1 MCEPVSIAMA
11 VVGALSAVAGH
22 QQAEV
27 AAKVQ
32 TKQHEQNQ
40 RNAQAAL
47 RDSYIAIQN
56 RQQQEAESAAQQ
68 VEERRRESVRQMS
81 SAYAAAG
88 EAGVSGFSVQSIL
101 ADIGAT
107 AARDISTIE
116 QNRDW
121 SLDQLNS
128 EMSGARNQAM
138 SQMNATTAG
147 VRPSGWATALQIGS
161 SAVGAYASYATR
173 TGKDPVGDFFGK
185 KTATTTNTTPKT

>member
-1 MCEPVSIAMA
+1 MCEPTTLAIASF
-11 VVGALSAVAGH
+11 ALSAVSS
-22 QQAEV
+22 V
-27 AAKVQ
+27 AAYQQGSAQAKMQ
-32 TKQHEQNQ
+32 TQQHEQNQ

-56 RQQQEAESAAQQ
+56 RQQQEAQSAAQQ
-68 VEERRRESVRQMS
+68 IEERRRESVRQMS

-107 AARDISTIE
+107 ASRDISTIE

-128 EMSGARNQAM
+128 EMAGARNQAM
-138 SQMNATTAG
+138 GQMNATAPG
-147 VRPSGWATALQIGS
+147 VKPSAWATAFQIG
-161 SAVGAYASYATR
+161 AAATNSYSGYVQQ
-173 TGKDPVGDFFGK
+173 TGSNPLAEFFGK
-185 KTATTTNTTPKT
+185 STSKPTTKTT

>member
-1 MCEPVSIAMA
+1 M
-11 VVGALSAVAGH
+11 
-22 QQAEV
+22 
-27 AAKVQ
+27 Q

-56 RQQQEAESAAQQ
+56 RQQQEAQSAAQQ
-68 VEERRRESVRQMS
+68 IEERRRESVRQMS

-107 AARDISTIE
+107 ASRDISTIE

-128 EMSGARNQAM
+128 EMAGARNQAM
-138 SQMNATTAG
+138 GQMNATAPG
-147 VRPSGWATALQIGS
+147 IRPSGWATALQIGS
-161 SAVGAYASYATR
+161 SAAGAYANYTTR
-173 TGKDPVGDFFGK
+173 TGKDPVGDYFGK
-185 KTATTTNTTPKT
+185 KSTTTTTKTT

>member
-1 MCEPVSIAMA
+1 MCDPVSITMG
-11 VVGALSAVAGH
+11 VMSTLSAVAGH
-22 QQAEV
+22 QQQSV
-27 AAKVQ
+27 AAKMQ

-56 RQQQEAESAAQQ
+56 RQQQEAQSAAQQ
-68 VEERRRESVRQMS
+68 IEERRRESVRQMS

-121 SLDQLNS
+121 SLDQLSS
-128 EMSGARNQAM
+128 EASGARNQAM
-138 SQMNATTAG
+138 SQMNATAPG
-147 VRPSGWATALQIGS
+147 IRPSGWATALQIGS
-161 SAVGAYASYATR
+161 STAGAYANYTTR
-173 TGKDPVGDFFGK
+173 TGKDPVGDYFGK
-185 KTATTTNTTPKT
+185 KSTTTTTKKT

>member
-88 EAGVSGFSVQSIL
+88 EAGVSGLSVQSIL

-116 QNRDW
+116 ENRDW
-121 SLDQLNS
+121 SIDQLNS

-185 KTATTTNTTPKT
+185 KPATTTNTTPKT

>member
-1 MCEPVSIAMA
+1 MCEPTTLAIASF
-11 VVGALSAVAGH
+11 ALSAVSSIAAY
-22 QQAEV
+22 QQGSAQ
-27 AAKVQ
+27 AKMQ

-56 RQQQEAESAAQQ
+56 RQQQEAQSTAQQ
-68 VEERRRESVRQMS
+68 IEERRRESVRQMS

-128 EMSGARNQAM
+128 EMAGARNQAM
-138 SQMNATTAG
+138 GQMNATTPG
-147 VRPSGWATALQIGS
+147 IRPSGWATALQIGS
-161 SAVGAYASYATR
+161 SAAGAYANYTTR
-173 TGKDPVGDFFGK
+173 TGKDPVGDYFGK
-185 KTATTTNTTPKT
+185 KSTTTTTTKT

>member
-88 EAGVSGFSVQSIL
+88 EAGVSGLSVQSIL

-116 QNRDW
+116 ENRDW

-185 KTATTTNTTPKT
+185 KPATTTNTTPKT

>member
-88 EAGVSGFSVQSIL
+88 EAGVSGLSVQSIL

-116 QNRDW
+116 ENRDW

-185 KTATTTNTTPKT
+185 KATTTTNTTPKT

>member
-1 MCEPVSIAMA
+1 MCEPTTLAIASF
-11 VVGALSAVAGH
+11 ALSAVSS
-22 QQAEV
+22 V
-27 AAKVQ
+27 AAYQQGSAQAKMQ
-32 TKQHEQNQ
+32 TQQHEQNQ

-56 RQQQEAESAAQQ
+56 RQQQEAQSAAQQ
-68 VEERRRESVRQMS
+68 IEERRRESVRQMS

-107 AARDISTIE
+107 ASRDISAIE

-138 SQMNATTAG
+138 GQMNATAPG
-147 VRPSGWATALQIGS
+147 IKPSALATAFQIGG
-161 SAVGAYASYATR
+161 SAVNSYSGYVQQ
-173 TGKDPVGDFFGK
+173 TGNNPLADFFGK
-185 KTATTTNTTPKT
+185 KTTTKTT

>member
-1 MCEPVSIAMA
+1 MCDPLSITMG
-11 VVGALSAVAGH
+11 VMSTLSAVAGH
-22 QQAEV
+22 QQQSV
-27 AAKVQ
+27 AAKMQ

-40 RNAQAAL
+40 RNAHAAL

-56 RQQQEAESAAQQ
+56 RQQQEAQSAAQQ
-68 VEERRRESVRQMS
+68 IEERRRESVRQMS

-128 EMSGARNQAM
+128 EMAGARNQAM
-138 SQMNATTAG
+138 GQMNATAPGT
-147 VRPSGWATALQIGS
+147 RPSGWATALQIGS
-161 SAVGAYASYATR
+161 SAAGAYANYTTR
-173 TGKDPVGDFFGK
+173 TGKDPVGDYFGK
-185 KTATTTNTTPKT
+185 KSTTTTTKTT

>member
-1 MCEPVSIAMA
+1 MCDPLSITMG
-11 VVGALSAVAGH
+11 VMSTLSAVAGH
-22 QQAEV
+22 QQQSV
-27 AAKVQ
+27 AAKMQ

-56 RQQQEAESAAQQ
+56 RQQQEAQSAAQQ
-68 VEERRRESVRQMS
+68 IEERRRESVRQMS

-107 AARDISTIE
+107 ASRDISNIE

-128 EMSGARNQAM
+128 EMAGARNQAIG
-138 SQMNATTAG
+138 QMNATAPG
-147 VRPSGWATALQIGS
+147 IRPSGWATALQIGS
-161 SAVGAYASYATR
+161 SAAGAYANYTTR
-173 TGKDPVGDFFGK
+173 TGKDPAGDYFGK
-185 KTATTTNTTPKT
+185 KSTTTTTKKT

>member
-88 EAGVSGFSVQSIL
+88 EAGVSGLSVQSIL

-116 QNRDW
+116 ENRDW

-128 EMSGARNQAM
+128 RCPAPV
-138 SQMNATTAG
+138 T
-147 VRPSGWATALQIGS
+147 RP
-161 SAVGAYASYATR
+161 
-173 TGKDPVGDFFGK
+173 
-185 KTATTTNTTPKT
+185 

>member
-88 EAGVSGFSVQSIL
+88 EAGVSGLSVQSIL

-185 KTATTTNTTPKT
+185 KPATTTNTTPKT

>member
-27 AAKVQ
+27 ATKVQ

-88 EAGVSGFSVQSIL
+88 EAGVSGLSVQSIL

-185 KTATTTNTTPKT
+185 KATTTTNTTPKT

>member
-81 SAYAAAG
+81 SGYAAAG

-107 AARDISTIE
+107 AARDISSIE

-161 SAVGAYASYATR
+161 SAAGAYSSYAAR
-173 TGKDPVGDFFGK
+173 TGKDPVGGFFGK
-185 KTATTTNTTPKT
+185 KTTTTTNSTPKT